1 MKKIVYKLIVGM
13 LFSFALLFVG
23 SVFAYENIPVYFNGK
38 LMEFDVPAMTVNG
51 RTMVPMRK
59 IFEEF
64 GMSVNWDDSTQTV
77 TALKSFG
84 EGKHDV
90 IKMQID
96 NYTMTKNGEITDLD
110 IAPMVLDGRTLV
122 PVRAIAESMEANVV
136 WNNDLRSVIITTPG
150 TYICEEF
157 PEVPDFGKYYGFSFK
172 SKEIHDDYA
181 VYSYTIPEGYE
192 TKNEYAQNLSDIM
205 AKLNY
210 TLFTYSDT
218 EFMFADLDGEYT
230 ATIKL
235 ISIDDIQMIVEKGVR
250 VYNGFNMKIV
260 PESMVDETINEG
272 WKKQFEMTNEP
283 IWISR
288 LMMSQGANI
297 PVDELGD
304 DWYCEWFEAVVTD
317 VDISGCT
324 MKDDGALRINS
335 VIINYNGKT
344 YPLPLFKYTDSLI
357 KLNKTIVYGN
367 PIEKYGITT
376 AQWDEIRRGN
386 IWIGMSQK
394 LFELAHNREP
404 DSVNTTTTA
413 YGTLEQW
420 VYIGSNYQMAYY
432 YFLNGCLYEY
442 QLPY

>member
-1 MKKIVYKLIVGM
+1 MTKKVYKLIVGM
-13 LFSFALLFVG
+13 LFSFTLLFVG

-96 NYTMTKNGEITDLD
+96 NYTMTKNGETTDLD
-110 IAPMVLDGRTLV
+110 VAPMVLDGRTLV
-122 PVRAIAESMEANVV
+122 PVRAIAESMDANVL
-136 WNNDLRSVIITTPG
+136 WNNDLRSVIITTEG

-157 PEVPDFGKYYGFSFK
+157 PEVPDFGRYFGFEYN
-172 SKEIHDDYA
+172 SKEISKDYGIYHYA
-181 VYSYTIPEGYE
+181 IPEGYE
-192 TKNEYAQNLSDIM
+192 TKDEYAQNMSNIM
-205 AKLNY
+205 EKLNY
-210 TLFTYSDT
+210 TMFSNSDV
-218 EFMFADLDGEYT
+218 EFVFADLDGEYT

-235 ISIDDIQMIVEKGVR
+235 NSIDDIQMIVEKGVR
-250 VYNGFNMKIV
+250 VYSGFNMKIV
-260 PESMVDETINEG
+260 PESLFDETIAEG
-272 WKKQFEMTNEP
+272 WKKESEMINEHV
-283 IWISR
+283 WISR

-317 VDISGCT
+317 IDISGCILQE
-324 MKDDGALRINS
+324 DGMLGINS

-344 YPLPLFKYTDSLI
+344 YSLPLFKYTDELV
-357 KLNKTIVYGN
+357 KLNRRLFFGN
-367 PIEKYGITT
+367 PVEEYGIT
-376 AQWDEIRRGN
+376 ASQWEDVRRGKE
-386 IWIGMSQK
+386 WIGMPQE
-394 LFELAHNREP
+394 LFELAYNREP
-404 DSVNTTTTA
+404 DKINTTVTA
-413 YGTLEQW
+413 NGTFEQW

-432 YFLNGCLYEY
+432 YFLNGYLYEY